1 MIPEL
6 DRTVPTPLYRQIK
19 DWMQRQIVSGV
30 WPEHYKLK
38 SEDDLAAELGVSRG
52 TVRKAVAALTAEG
65 MLTRVHGRGT
75 FVSSSH
81 IEQPLAE
88 RLITFSED
96 LISRQIP
103 FETRVLEQSVIHPSQ
118 RVASLLSV
126 PPGAEVFYLKRVRIV
141 NRIPLIVLKNHVK
154 IDRCRGIEKVD
165 FTCYR
170 LFEAFE
176 DLFSLELDWAQRTF
190 EAQVADEEVADL
202 LEMSPGDSVMYMEQ
216 VLYLQDGSPIELSDL
231 WLRGDHLRLSARVSR
246 RGETRQSISRLIV

>member
-6 DRTVPTPLYRQIK
+6 DRTGPTPIYRQIEH
-19 DWMQRQIVSGV
+19 WMQQQIAGGA

-65 MLTRVHGRGT
+65 VLTRVHGRGT
-75 FVSSSH
+75 FVSSSR

-103 FETRVLEQSVIHPSQ
+103 FETRVLEQSVIHPSE

-126 PPGAEVFYLKRVRIV
+126 PPGAEVLYLKRVRIV
-141 NRIPLIVLKNHVK
+141 NRTPLIVLHNHVK
-154 IDRCRGIEKVD
+154 IERCWGIEKVD
-165 FTCYR
+165 FTRYR
-170 LFEAFE
+170 LFEALE
-176 DLFSLELDWAQRTF
+176 DLFGLELDWAQRTF
-190 EAQVADEEVADL
+190 EAQVANGELADL
-202 LEMSPGDSVMYMEQ
+202 LKIPEGDPLMYLEQ
-216 VLYLQDGSPIELSDL
+216 VLYLQDGSPIELSDV
-231 WLRGDHLRLSARVSR
+231 WLRADHLRLSARVSR
-246 RGETRQSISRLIV
+246 RGAIRQTTNRLIV